1 MLWDPGMVSVL
12 NAPAFTLL
20 ACVGIVMLMLGRKKK
35 PLIGYARS

>member
-1 MLWDPGMVSVL
+1 MVSIL

-20 ACVGIVMLMLGRKKK
+20 ACVGVLLLMLGRRKK